1 MQTQTQDFI
10 LILKNDYH
18 HLEKSIKSFFKNYS
32 RIIDFLHSLFDK
44 IPMEVFVIFF
54 LSLILLY
61 ILNGISNSTRK
72 TNFIVSVVFSALL
85 VVVLSERILHKNKVD
100 VAFRSILMI
109 LTPGFLYYGVIVLV
123 KKILT
128 SFRLKKLAKPSEI
141 EKALSDIQISY
152 NHVSAQ
158 THLLLTNPGHDTGE
172 LKEMLEA
179 LKYSSEGL
187 LDLLNKKS
195 EAKKTEQE
203 PVNLE

>member
-1 MQTQTQDFI
+1 
-10 LILKNDYH
+10 
-18 HLEKSIKSFFKNYS
+18 
-32 RIIDFLHSLFDK
+32 
-44 IPMEVFVIFF
+44 
-54 LSLILLY
+54 
-61 ILNGISNSTRK
+61 
-72 TNFIVSVVFSALL
+72 
-85 VVVLSERILHKNKVD
+85 
-100 VAFRSILMI
+100 MI